1 MRDYNLFVIFTNNN
15 LKFITMEAPVKK
27 LGEKVKGKR
36 GRKPRQT
43 PVEAIVTM
51 IHKLESFEDLDKLVE
66 EIVNIRNG
74 KKQAEI
80 ERLKA
85 QLAKLEA

>member
-1 MRDYNLFVIFTNNN
+1 
-15 LKFITMEAPVKK
+15 
-27 LGEKVKGKR
+27 
-36 GRKPRQT
+36 
-43 PVEAIVTM
+43 M

>member
-1 MRDYNLFVIFTNNN
+1 MD
-15 LKFITMEAPVKK
+15 APVKK
-27 LGEKVKGKR
+27 TGEKVKGKR

-43 PVEAIVTM
+43 PVEAVISA
-51 IHKLESFEDLDKLVE
+51 IHKLESFEDLDRLAE
-66 EIVNIRNG
+66 EIVNIRNS

-80 ERLKA
+80 GRLKA